1 MSGRMK
7 LRNLTFPA
15 LASLLLASAA
25 LAEGDAAKGEKSFKK
40 CAQCH
45 RILSPEGDMVVKGGM
60 TGPNLWGVIGRVAA
74 GDANFRKYGDSLKAL
89 GETGFT
95 WSEEDITVYA
105 RDPKAF
111 LRERLDDGSARALM
125 TFKLKDASDIAAYLA
140 TFAADTGE

>member
-1 MSGRMK
+1 MK

-15 LASLLLASAA
+15 LTSLLLASAA

>member
-7 LRNLTFPA
+7 LRSLTFPA
-15 LASLLLASAA
+15 LTSLLLTSAA
-25 LAEGDAAKGEKSFKK
+25 FAEGDSAKGEKGFKK

-45 RILSPEGDMVVKGGM
+45 RILSPEGEMVVKGGI

-95 WSEEDITVYA
+95 WSEEDITAYA